1 MRLDARLLIL
11 VLALAVAAAFALLA
25 LYPALMVPI
34 LEPLTRAGQEV
45 IYDRNALID
54 LSLWHLG
61 VVAAAELVAVAIAL
75 GLGILVTRSRGAD
88 LMTLARMTSNL
99 GQTFPP
105 IAVLALSVPLLG
117 FGFEPTFFALA
128 AYALL
133 PIFENTVAGLHG
145 VPATTLEAA
154 RGMGMSGRAILGR
167 VELPLAA
174 PIIMAGIRISTI
186 ISIGTATIGSTVG
199 AKGLGEVIIA
209 GLQTGNS
216 AFVMQGAILVALM
229 AIAADLGLR
238 AVEAVLRGRRAAP
251 DG

>member
-1 MRLDARLLIL
+1 
-11 VLALAVAAAFALLA
+11 
-25 LYPALMVPI
+25 ALMTPI
-34 LEPLTRAGQEV
+34 LEPLARTGQAV
-45 IYDRNALID
+45 IYDRNTLFD
-54 LSLWHLG
+54 LGLWHLG

-75 GLGILVTRSRGAD
+75 GLGILVTRSHGAD

-105 IAVLALSVPLLG
+105 IAVLALCVPILG
-117 FGFEPTFFALA
+117 FGFEPTFVALA

-145 VPATTLEAA
+145 VSATTLEAA

-174 PIIMAGIRISTI
+174 PIILAGIRVSTI

-238 AVEAVLRGRRAAP
+238 AIEAVLRGRRAAL
-251 DG
+251 DA

>member
-1 MRLDARLLIL
+1 MRAGVLMPA
-11 VLALAVAAAFALLA
+11 LALAVAGAFAVLA
-25 LYPALMVPI
+25 LWPALMLPI
-34 LEPLTRAGQEV
+34 LQPLARAGQEV
-45 IYDRNALID
+45 IYDRNPLID
-54 LSLWHLG
+54 LGLWHLG
-61 VVAAAELVAVAIAL
+61 VVAAAEIVAIAIAL
-75 GLGILVTRSRGAD
+75 GLGIMVTRRRGAD

-105 IAVLALSVPLLG
+105 IAVLALAVPILG
-117 FGFEPTFFALA
+117 FGFQPTFVALA

-133 PIFENTVAGLHG
+133 PIFENTVAGLHA
-145 VPATTLEAA
+145 VSRTTLEAA
-154 RGMGMSGRAILGR
+154 RGMGMSGGAILGR

-174 PIIMAGIRISTI
+174 PIILAGIRVSTI

-229 AIAADLGLR
+229 AIAADLALR
-238 AVEAVLRGRRAAP
+238 AVEAAMQGRRAQRGA
-251 DG
+251 

>member
-1 MRLDARLLIL
+1 MKLDARVLLSA
-11 VLALAVAAAFALLA
+11 LALAVTAAFVLLA
-25 LYPALMVPI
+25 CYPSLMAPV
-34 LEPLTRAGQEV
+34 LRPLTRTGQEV
-45 IYDRNALID
+45 IYDRNTLID
-54 LSLWHLG
+54 LGLWHLG

-75 GLGILVTRSRGAD
+75 GFGILVTRSRGAD

-105 IAVLALSVPLLG
+105 IAVLALCVPILG
-117 FGFEPTFFALA
+117 FGFEPTFVALA

-145 VPATTLEAA
+145 VSATTLEAA

-174 PIIMAGIRISTI
+174 PIILAGIRVSTI

-216 AFVMQGAILVALM
+216 AFILQGAILVALM

-238 AVEAVLRGRRAAP
+238 ALEAVMQGRRAALDP
-251 DG
+251 